1 MFKKLLV
8 AMLILGFASAVPV
21 MAQAKHPTIKR
32 ADQSSKR
39 AVVRSFAL
47 GLLNNKPDVV
57 FSCLTPDLNA
67 EIEQVAKQQNRSV
80 AEIKKMLCDETAK
93 KLKQEIEKPGMTLDK
108 VIDEVMKDAPLKQI
122 GGKWYIDIK

>member
-21 MAQAKHPTIKR
+21 MAQAKYPTIKR

-39 AVVRSFAL
+39 AVVRSFVL

-57 FSCLTPDLNA
+57 CSCLTPALNA
-67 EIEQVAKQQNRSV
+67 QIVQVAKQQNKPV
-80 AEIKKMLCDETAK
+80 AEIKKMLCAEWAK
-93 KLKQEIEKPGMTLDK
+93 ALKQEMRKPGMTLDK
-108 VIDEVMKDAPLKQI
+108 AIDGAMKNAHLKQI

>member
-21 MAQAKHPTIKR
+21 MAQAKYPTIKK

-57 FSCLTPDLNA
+57 FSCFTPALNA
-67 EIEQVAKQQNRSV
+67 QIAEVAKQQNKPV
-80 AEIKKMLCDETAK
+80 AEIKKMFCAEMAK
-93 KLKQEIEKPGMTLDK
+93 GLKQEMKKPGMTLDK
-108 VIDEVMKDAPLKQI
+108 AIDEAMKGAPLKQI
-122 GGKWYIDIK
+122 GGKWYIDLK

>member
-21 MAQAKHPTIKR
+21 MAQAKYPTIKK
-32 ADQSSKR
+32 ADLSSKR

-57 FSCLTPDLNA
+57 FSCLTPALNA
-67 EIEQVAKQQNRSV
+67 QIVQVAKQQNKPV
-80 AEIKKMLCDETAK
+80 AEIKKALCDELAK
-93 KLKQEIEKPGMTLDK
+93 ALKKELKKPGMTLDK
-108 VIDEVMKDAPLKQI
+108 AIDRAMEGAPLKQI
-122 GGKWYIDIK
+122 GGKWYLDLK